1 MQLKILLEK
10 IQEEVSKNP
19 DILELEV
26 YIQDIDSDIHKM
38 RSVNIGHGTANSF
51 VVEEFYKDPQTWLSE
66 MGSDFTTMKDFINS
80 DENIDMKAMFYFK
93 SEG

>member
-19 DILELEV
+19 DILNLEV

-38 RSVNIGHGTANSF
+38 RSINIGHGTADGF
-51 VVEEFYKDPQTWLSE
+51 VVEEFYKSPKTWLEEMESE
-66 MGSDFTTMKDFINS
+66 FDNMKDFIKS
-80 DENIDMKAMFYFK
+80 DENRDMKAMIYFK
-93 SEG
+93 CEG

>member
-26 YIQDIDSDIHKM
+26 YIQDIDSD
-38 RSVNIGHGTANSF
+38 
-51 VVEEFYKDPQTWLSE
+51 
-66 MGSDFTTMKDFINS
+66 
-80 DENIDMKAMFYFK
+80 ENIAFISMFYFK
-93 SEG
+93 PEG